1 MLSQDIIDAVV
12 AAAKGASIPPA
23 ALLAVVEIE
32 SGGTAL
38 EIDGRTPRLLF
49 ERHKFHDRLEAR
61 WPKKLAAAV
70 KAGLAIPK
78 WSPKTQ
84 YKDQGSS
91 RNRLALLA
99 KARAIDEESANWSCS
114 WGLGQT
120 MGFLAEELGYGT
132 ATDMVAKMT
141 AGGIAVQIDMMLAEI
156 RKKGLVDELQRQDW
170 VGFAIR
176 YNGPGYAK
184 NQYDTKLAGAF
195 RRWERWLA
203 AAGAGTANP
212 LPQHTRLTKREIE
225 AVQQQLIDLGYPKI
239 GLVDG
244 KWGPDTTGAVSA
256 FQAFEGL
263 PTTGDYDDA
272 TRQALAEATPRAVS
286 DARAATSADDL
297 RAAGSQTVAIADKG
311 RGIVKTIVGLGLAG
325 GAKEAGDA
333 GLLDQAQ
340 SAVDQVQAVRPLVD
354 GARELIGWATS
365 HWWIGALIVGFVL
378 WRQFGAVIKRR
389 VSDQV
394 SGRHA

>member
-23 ALLAVVEIE
+23 ALLAVVEVE

-49 ERHKFHDRLEAR
+49 ERHVFYRELKAG
-61 WPKKLAAAV
+61 WKKKLAAAV
-70 KAGLAIPK
+70 KAGLAIAE

-84 YKDQGSS
+84 YKDQGPS

-99 KARAIDEESANWSCS
+99 KARAIEEEPANRSCS

-141 AGGIAVQIDMMLAEI
+141 AGGVATQIDMMLAEI
-156 RKKGLVDELQRQDW
+156 RKKGLIDELQRQDW

-195 RRWERWLA
+195 RRWERQLA
-203 AAGAGTANP
+203 AMAASVTVAAP
-212 LPQHTRLTKREIE
+212 HHARLTKIEIE
-225 AVQQQLIDLGYPKI
+225 AVQRQLIALGYPKV
-239 GLVDG
+239 GNVDG
-244 KWGPDTTGAVSA
+244 KWGRATTGAISD
-256 FQAFEGL
+256 FQTYEGL
-263 PTTGDYDDA
+263 PITGDYDDA
-272 TRQALAEATPRAVS
+272 TRAALAVATPPAVS
-286 DARAATSADDL
+286 DERAATTADDL
-297 RAAGSQTVAIADKG
+297 RAAGSQTVALADKG

-333 GLLDQAQ
+333 GFLDQAQ
-340 SAVDQVQAVRPLVD
+340 SAVDQIQAARPLVE
-354 GARELIGWATS
+354 GARDIIGWAAG
-365 HWWIGALIVGFVL
+365 HWWIGALIAGVVL
-378 WRQFGAVIKRR
+378 WRQFGGVIERR
-389 VSDQV
+389 VADQV